1 MGTKRSG
8 SLLRILMYVWIEV
21 ILWQPDKFIITE
33 LMAMHECGQSGTCLF
48 GTGLCV
54 STRLFTLNTL
64 IISFHW
70 IYLWIHVW
78 HRDKNP
84 QLGWRFSANRS
95 KASFNSVHRS
105 AVEPGL
111 NAVFFSFFFFPS
123 CDRNNAKYALQFSFH
138 DPTVPRAFRV
148 KAESKPVHGGQRL
161 GPRNKV

>member
-84 QLGWRFSANRS
+84 QLAWRFSANRS

-105 AVEPGL
+105 AVKPGL
-111 NAVFFSFFFFPS
+111 NAVFSISFSSHLATEIMQNTLCNSPFTIPQ
-123 CDRNNAKYALQFSFH
+123 CLE
-138 DPTVPRAFRV
+138 PL
-148 KAESKPVHGGQRL
+148 ESKLSQNLYMAARD
-161 GPRNKV
+161 